1 MQPPPATILIVE
13 DDPLI
18 AEVLTSLLEAAG
30 HRVEA
35 ATDGASGLD
44 RILAGGIDL
53 VLLDLMLPEID
64 GLELCRRV
72 RARESADYVPI
83 IMLTAL
89 ASDAQRHAGFAAGA
103 DDYLTKP
110 CTLDELL
117 DRVRVW
123 LRSRQRQQGA
133 SVAPG
138 ASAGTVSRFA
148 AEAPSQWGALARE
161 VQERLALA
169 ANEGDLALR
178 ALDAPVPD
186 LAVVRRALGL
196 IVQTVQQSAEA
207 ASLLARAAAVS
218 GETKHPG

>member
-1 MQPPPATILIVE
+1 MQPAPTTILIVE

-35 ATDGASGLD
+35 AGDGASGLD

-110 CTLDELL
+110 CTLEELL

-123 LRSRQRQQGA
+123 LRSRQRQQRGG
-133 SVAPG
+133 VPPG
-138 ASAGTVSRFA
+138 ASDGTVSRS
-148 AEAPSQWGALARE
+148 AEAPRQWAALARE

-169 ANEGDLALR
+169 ADEADLALR

-186 LAVVRRALGL
+186 VDVARRALGL

-207 ASLLARAAAVS
+207 AGLLARAAAVRS
-218 GETKHPG
+218 ETERPG

>member
-18 AEVLTSLLEAAG
+18 AEVLTSLLEASG

-35 ATDGASGLD
+35 AEDGASGLD

-123 LRSRQRQQGA
+123 LRSRQRQQRGDA
-133 SVAPG
+133 MPRTSD
-138 ASAGTVSRFA
+138 GTVSRSA
-148 AEAPSQWGALARE
+148 AEAPRQWAALARE

-169 ANEGDLALR
+169 ADEADLALR

-186 LAVVRRALGL
+186 IDVVRRALGL

-207 ASLLARAAAVS
+207 AGLLARAVAARS
-218 GETKHPG
+218 ETERPG